1 VDHYI
6 DLSLVD
12 ELLTRNGLAETVGL
26 VAFFAGDLP
35 DPGTLRARVAER
47 WGGETRLRLVLEP
60 PPNGYRRLTG
70 RPRWA
75 VTDGFDAAEH
85 VLPVVEVS
93 EVSEV
98 SEGAEGA
105 EGAEVAEVV
114 GPVGEGPDAN
124 SEGNHGGSPATSPA
138 ANLSTNPAGTFP
150 TNPAGTLDELL
161 ARQLRRPMPAGSPPW
176 RLLPVRGVPGGG
188 FALVLLAHH
197 ALLDGTSLVTL
208 LRLLLDGPAE
218 LPGSLLPKP
227 RQEPGSLLP
236 KPRQEPGRPI
246 DLARLIRALHAELR
260 PGGPLPGPRD
270 SAAHP
275 EVAHP
280 EVAHPEVALA
290 ELDHESV
297 RAARSLPSGAG
308 ATLSELL
315 LCWAAG
321 ALRSAYGHTGTA
333 DGPDATP
340 VQASIPVDL
349 RTRETA
355 HELGNI
361 VSAVRVPLP
370 SHTPTPHA
378 RLTAC
383 RQLLTGV
390 RSRGREQHDVTRIVE
405 AANRMGP
412 WVLGPLA
419 ARGYSPAYAAV
430 GTTALKWRNPQ
441 CSLDHRPLLR
451 IAALPPLHK
460 PGTVNFGAVACGRT
474 VTLAVVSHAERG
486 AARRL
491 ADAVGHE
498 LALLAAQ
505 A

>member
-1 VDHYI
+1 MDNYI

-12 ELLTRNGLAETVGL
+12 ELLTRNGLAETVGF

-35 DPGTLRARVAER
+35 DLGTLRARVAER

-75 VTDGFDAAEH
+75 VTDGFDPAEH
-85 VLPVVEVS
+85 VLPV
-93 EVSEV
+93 
-98 SEGAEGA
+98 
-105 EGAEVAEVV
+105 AEVA
-114 GPVGEGPDAN
+114 GPAAEDPAAN
-124 SEGNHGGSPATSPA
+124 SEGNDGG
-138 ANLSTNPAGTFP
+138 NPAGS
-150 TNPAGTLDELL
+150 LDELI
-161 ARQLRRPMPAGSPPW
+161 AGQLCRPMPAGSPPW
-176 RLLPVRGVPGGG
+176 RLLPVRGVQGVRAVGDVHGVEEARGVPDVRGVPDGG

-197 ALLDGTSLVTL
+197 ALLDGSSLMTL
-208 LRLLLDGPAE
+208 FRLLLDGPAE
-218 LPGSLLPKP
+218 PTRSMLPQPRRAPK
-227 RQEPGSLLP
+227 RQ
-236 KPRQEPGRPI
+236 I
-246 DLARLIRALHAELR
+246 DLARLIRALNAELR
-260 PGGPLPGPRD
+260 PGGPLPGPRE
-270 SAAHP
+270 SPAHT
-275 EVAHP
+275 
-280 EVAHPEVALA
+280 EVALA
-290 ELDHESV
+290 VLDHASV

-315 LCWAAG
+315 LCCAAG
-321 ALRSAYGHTGTA
+321 ALRSAYGHTETA
-333 DGPDATP
+333 DGRDAAP

-383 RQLLTGV
+383 RQLLTEV
-390 RSRGREQHDVTRIVE
+390 RSRGREENDVTRIVE

-412 WVLGPLA
+412 WVLASIA

-441 CSLDHRPLLR
+441 CALDHRPLLR
-451 IAALPPLHK
+451 IAALPPLHR

-498 LALLAAQ
+498 LELLAAQ
-505 A
+505 V